1 MNFNKNDDLTS
12 SLTLYECPVCHG
24 TGQNPYKDR
33 TCTSCGGIGEV
44 LEAEYDEILLEID
57 NERGR
62 NDDFEFDL
70 QRQQEADEIEDAIR
84 AQLKGRENDY

>member
-12 SLTLYECPVCHG
+12 SLTLYECPVCCG

-33 TCTSCGGIGEV
+33 TCTSCEGIGEV

-57 NERGR
+57 NEQSR

-70 QRQQEADEIEDAIR
+70 QRQQESDELEDAIR
-84 AQLKGRENDY
+84 AQVKGRENDY